1 MKTKILHLTI
11 AALLLPWLSNIY
23 AQGLDVLEVPK
34 EYKPPTEEILSLSIQ
49 DVMNTGR
56 GTTGEY
62 WDVII
67 KRDNVPCYALS
78 NGTTKIHTLS
88 FLERMFVNGVEG
100 EMIHVYKPLKEFV
113 LTNNDV
119 EDYGWVK
126 KDDLLLW
133 RHSIVTDIRR
143 KIAIKGMVLN
153 KVDFLT
159 KKGKVKVKGEVK
171 NDLVPY
177 YSDPALQNKTGD
189 YSQLFNILYIYDT
202 YPPGSTLEEST
213 SVLLGQSDAIVDISS
228 LKNNIKGWVPSNR
241 VTFWENRLA
250 VEPNTDGDAVEERK
264 NNKTPVLIFQK
275 EKEKKEGEKEAIAYA
290 NMKLKE
296 KDAKYLVYRGKFE
309 TRRKIGTWMRFP
321 IINDNIQNRMYELG
335 VMGALTTRTGKVL
348 FASSGTDIT
357 NNTPVPS
364 WELIKRKLDSLMVL
378 ARNVNIVF
386 VIDGTRSMGPYF
398 SSLAKTLS
406 GSIKEIE
413 ANNPKNHIK
422 YGATVY
428 RDAAE
433 GNRLIENSPLN
444 ASKEKLVNFLSS
456 VKAEDKKD
464 NDKPEAVFY
473 GLKNALM
480 SQFTS
485 NDETNIIILVGDAGD
500 HAQTPKTKVTPD
512 FLASL
517 ISNRKCSMLVYQVH
531 NEGDQTYID
540 FQNQIKGVLQ
550 KAADNMYSLDKKV
563 FESVGM
569 SYAKPQFIENG
580 KNTFVLKN
588 YPPLA
593 RVVTSP
599 LGGKIDPAV
608 LSNNI
613 KEIIAYSQDY
623 LEKVIEG
630 YKKIIR
636 EGQPKS
642 KENSSNN
649 MVVNNTVSD
658 TSTSKYTD
666 SYNPGI
672 IQMLRSSGLSDDELR
687 RLCMEKFQLYTK
699 GIAPKQI
706 IGQTYPLF
714 KRNLLLSNT
723 ELIQIVNDIHRIS
736 EARSNDERRN
746 AVVDAWIGLLNK
758 YYGNENEADLKKMKI
773 EEIQAKVF
781 GLSSSSENV
790 INKYTLQDLMDPA
803 KVSNAELLQYL
814 ARMEKKYSRL
824 KKIINNKND
833 PNQFYIDEKTFYWI
847 SEDYLP

>member
-1 MKTKILHLTI
+1 MKTKYLHLAI
-11 AALLLPWLSNIY
+11 AVLLFPWLSNIY

-34 EYKPPTEEILSLSIQ
+34 QLKPPTEEILSISLQ
-49 DVMNTGR
+49 DIMNT

-62 WDVII
+62 WDVIV
-67 KRDNVPCYALS
+67 KKDDVPCYALS
-78 NGTTKIHTLS
+78 TGTTKIHTLP
-88 FLERMFVNGVEG
+88 FLERLFVNGVEG
-100 EMIHVYKPLKEFV
+100 EMLHVYKPLKEFV
-113 LTNNDV
+113 LSNNDV

-153 KVDFLT
+153 KIDFIA
-159 KKGKVKVKGEVK
+159 KKGKVKIKGDVE

-177 YSDPALQNKTGD
+177 YSDPALHNKTGD

-250 VEPNTDGDAVEERK
+250 VEPNADGDAVDERK

-275 EKEKKEGEKEAIAYA
+275 EEGEKEAAEYA

-296 KDAKYLVYRGKFE
+296 KNAKHVVYKGRFE
-309 TRRKIGTWMRFP
+309 NRRKIGTWMRFP

-335 VMGALTTRTGKVL
+335 VMGALTTRTGSVL
-348 FASSGTDIT
+348 FASSGTDVT
-357 NNTPVPS
+357 ETHGPS
-364 WELIKRKLDSLMVL
+364 WEIIKRKLDSLMVL

-406 GSIKEIE
+406 GSIREIE

-428 RDAAE
+428 RDAVE

-456 VKAEDKKD
+456 VEAKDIKD

-485 NDETNIIILVGDAGD
+485 NDETNIIILIGDAGD
-500 HAQTPKTKVTPD
+500 HAQTPKTKVNPD
-512 FLASL
+512 FLASI

-550 KAADNMYSLDKKV
+550 KAADNMYNLDKKV
-563 FESVGM
+563 FEAVGM
-569 SYAKPQFIENG
+569 SYAKPQFINKG

-593 RVVTSP
+593 RVVVSP
-599 LGGKIDPAV
+599 LGGKIEPSV

-613 KEIIAYSQDY
+613 KEIIAYSQGY

-642 KENSSNN
+642 KENISKT
-649 MVVNNTVSD
+649 MIVNNTMSD
-658 TSTSKYTD
+658 TSTSRYTD
-666 SYNPGI
+666 SYDPGI
-672 IQMLRSSGLSDDELR
+672 IQMLRSTGLSDDDLR
-687 RLCMEKFQLYTK
+687 KLCTEKFQLYTK
-699 GIAPKQI
+699 GLAPKQI
-706 IGQTYPLF
+706 LGQTYPLF

-824 KKIINNKND
+824 KKIVDNKND